1 MATDDMQ
8 TPPCHLPERIFALGA
23 EPTGVR
29 VTPYHKADGIRI
41 ILNALDRE
49 EVEKIRV
56 SPFGKLI
63 EIADKPKFSG
73 RFGRYIISKQL
84 KMSKKHEAWFLFAEN
99 PIRFSLRKFALLFG
113 TLKEVPVS
121 SVVRMLKKKLI
132 KNLDTFFEFPWGMVS
147 FDLLLSS
154 IKERNKVS
162 LSQNIIMLKGFV
174 LSLHLV
180 IVEYVSALTE
190 VVQDGSSSG
199 SDGEC
204 GDEDDIS
211 ENVIGGSNV
220 TEEYDWSDDEDDVGV
235 TNIVKLIEQS
245 FPFTQACFVGG
256 ASRQDVSRMREES
269 KAVLIN
275 RKTVKTKTNN
285 NFQPQDG
292 VDAECLASI
301 IGDKLKQDILAIQN
315 SILTMQESFS
325 SFKTT
330 ILNILYDVVAK
341 VEDNGDKVAILSR
354 DICNLPRRGNAA
366 TVDGSNRPSCT
377 VEAGTQTMPD
387 ASTIIGEAMD
397 FASRSTKSFAASLIQ
412 TYTQVD
418 NTGKPVT
425 EAHNKTP
432 LCTHEQQSC
441 NVTSNTNTDST
452 LDPGLLFP
460 NPTFSLGLTQEAHMA
475 GARNHCLNNN
485 GDQEDS
491 DEDNVEASEEEAVDE
506 DSGEATEQAGVVDV
520 NLEST
525 VDEVTIG
532 CRKSKRQKVPTKS
545 LLGAY
550 ECDRDFLNRVRK
562 AVADTIYNGGH
573 IDYAAKFSLLLDK
586 LKGSFCV
593 LTERGNIQSTEV
605 HQIIERSTH
614 MSPKVVNI
622 LISHIDTL
630 FRSQPHP
637 QQTNN
642 CVFMDMQFVSQ
653 LSKMYTK
660 FSKSS
665 KKDGFK
671 FTASVVESIQQDPS
685 KSDVGRFY
693 FPFNL
698 DQKYW
703 VGICVDCISWS
714 VMVLDYNTA
723 LRTDYLMN
731 KEVRPIA
738 QMFPYLLKQ
747 AGRQVGLRECKAMA
761 IERSQTIPQQNK
773 ITDSGVETIIF
784 IQAHAVGGVE
794 VCKCITPDVLHTE
807 VEQLGVSLYEANVG
821 TL

>member
-1 MATDDMQ
+1 MATEDMQ

-41 ILNALDRE
+41 ILNALDQE

-63 EIADKPKFSG
+63 EIADKPTFSG
-73 RFGRYIISKQL
+73 RFGRYIISRQL
-84 KMSKKHEAWFLFAEN
+84 KVSKKHEAWFLFAGK
-99 PIRFSLRKFALLFG
+99 PIRFSLREFALVTGLNCRRLPKRCKKRSKNFITEKPYWGELFG

-121 SVVRMLKKKLI
+121 SVVRMLKKKLCVSQ
-132 KNLDTFFEFPWGMVS
+132 KLGSRPRRDDKRLDAFFEFPWGRVS

-154 IKERNKVS
+154 IKERKEVS
-162 LSQNIIMLKGFV
+162 LSQNTIALKGFV
-174 LSLHLV
+174 LSLQLV
-180 IVEYVSALTE
+180 IVESVPALTE

-211 ENVIGGSNV
+211 EGEKPGKKSISPGHARETDAAGKAIVQSIMVDVIGGSND

-235 TNIVKLIEQS
+235 TNMVKLIEQG

-256 ASRQDVSRMREES
+256 ASRQDV
-269 KAVLIN
+269 
-275 RKTVKTKTNN
+275 
-285 NFQPQDG
+285 
-292 VDAECLASI
+292 
-301 IGDKLKQDILAIQN
+301 
-315 SILTMQESFS
+315 
-325 SFKTT
+325 
-330 ILNILYDVVAK
+330 
-341 VEDNGDKVAILSR
+341 
-354 DICNLPRRGNAA
+354 
-366 TVDGSNRPSCT
+366 
-377 VEAGTQTMPD
+377 
-387 ASTIIGEAMD
+387 
-397 FASRSTKSFAASLIQ
+397 
-412 TYTQVD
+412 D
-418 NTGKPVT
+418 NTGQPVT

-441 NVTSNTNTDST
+441 NVIANTNTDS
-452 LDPGLLFP
+452 
-460 NPTFSLGLTQEAHMA
+460 EAHMA
-475 GARNHCLNNN
+475 GARNNCLNNN

-506 DSGEATEQAGVVDV
+506 ESGEATDQVGVVDL
-520 NLEST
+520 NLESI

-545 LLGAY
+545 LLSAY
-550 ECDRDFLNRVRK
+550 QCDHGFLNRARK
-562 AVADTIYNGGH
+562 AVAETIYNGGH

-593 LTERGNIQSTEV
+593 STERGKILSTEV
-605 HQIIERSTH
+605 HQIIERPTH
-614 MSPKVVNI
+614 LSPKVVNI
-622 LISHIDTL
+622 LISHIGTL

-637 QQTNN
+637 QQMNN
-642 CVFMDMQFVSQ
+642 CVFMDTQFVSQ
-653 LSKMYTK
+653 LNKMYTK
-660 FSKSS
+660 FSKAS

-685 KSDVGRFY
+685 KSEVGRFY

-714 VMVLDYNTA
+714 VTVLDCNTA

-747 AGRQVGLRECKAMA
+747 AGRQVGLRECKGMT
-761 IERSQTIPQQNK
+761 IERPRTIPQQNQ
-773 ITDSGVETIIF
+773 ITDSGVATIIF

-807 VEQLGVSLYEANVG
+807 VEQLVVSLYEANVG